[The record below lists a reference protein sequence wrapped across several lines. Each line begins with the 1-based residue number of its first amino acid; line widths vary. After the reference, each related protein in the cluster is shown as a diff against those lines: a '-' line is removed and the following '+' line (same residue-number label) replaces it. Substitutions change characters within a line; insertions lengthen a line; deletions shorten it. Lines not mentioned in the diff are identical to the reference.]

1 MAMSSALDATV
12 AFGSTGDSALD
23 ATMAA
28 PSGPP
33 ASLAHA
39 ATVASQGPTSGVTQV
54 GLPTSPGSPGSTLGR
69 STVLPR
75 VESVGESIRIVHAQR
90 DRYVRLKVLGQ
101 GGMGEVL
108 LARDEDIDRTVA
120 VKQLLPGTTDAA
132 GLARFVE
139 EVRTIGRLEHPNI
152 VPIHDVGVDEQGR
165 YFFVMK
171 YVEGETLE
179 QIIERLAAGDPDYHR
194 RYPFEVRMELC
205 IGLLRALQFA
215 HNKGVVHRDVK
226 PANVMVG
233 RYGEV
238 VLMDWGVAKPL
249 DAGHELP
256 TVETPEPSSERQ
268 RMFHTRQGALV
279 GTPAYMSPEQAQGK
293 PVDERSDVYSAV
305 VLIDELMSLQHYCAH
320 ATTLPAMLQ
329 AVVHE
334 PPAFFKLAARRSTA
348 QGPMPAELAHLVHK
362 GLEKDPAQRFQSA
375 TEVIDRLYEILE
387 GKVRVQCQITF
398 TKRMFREAG
407 RLVDRRPFVGFGFL
421 VTCVLLV
428 LAAIGVLIRQAV
440 V

>member
-1 MAMSSALDATV
+1 MVTAFDATLAADGSLDATL
-12 AFGSTGDSALD
+12 A
-23 ATMAA
+23 
-28 PSGPP
+28 GPP
-33 ASLAHA
+33 VGS
-39 ATVASQGPTSGVTQV
+39 ATTVV
-54 GLPTSPGSPGSTLGR
+54 GLPGTATLGR

-75 VESVGESIRIVHAQR
+75 VEGDGESIRIVHAQR

-152 VPIHDVGVDEQGR
+152 VPIHDVGVDDQGR

-179 QIIERLAAGDPDYHR
+179 HVIEQLAAGNPDYHR
-194 RYPFEVRMELC
+194 RYPFEVRIELFV
-205 IGLLRALQFA
+205 GLLRALQFA
-215 HNKGVVHRDVK
+215 HDRGIIHRDIK
-226 PANVMVG
+226 PANVMIG

-238 VLMDWGVAKPL
+238 VLMDWGVAKPT
-249 DAGHELP
+249 AARELP
-256 TVETPEPSSERQ
+256 MVESAEPASEKA

-293 PVDERSDVYSAV
+293 PIDERSDVYSAI
-305 VLIDELMSLQHYCAH
+305 VLLDELMSLRHYLAH
-320 ATTLPAMLQ
+320 APTLPELLQ
-329 AVVHE
+329 AVVYE
-334 PPAFFKLAARRSTA
+334 KPSFFTIAGARSPA
-348 QGPMPAELAHLVHK
+348 QGPMPAELAHLVDK
-362 GLEKDPAQRFQSA
+362 GLAKEPAARFQSA
-375 TEVIDRLYEILE
+375 SEVVDRLYEILE

-398 TKRMFREAG
+398 TKRVFREAG
-407 RLVDRRPFVGFGFL
+407 RLVDRRPFVGFFFL
-421 VTCVLLV
+421 VSLVVLV
-428 LAAIGVLIRQAV
+428 LAAVGVLVRAALA
-440 V
+440 

>member
-1 MAMSSALDATV
+1 MASAFDATV
-12 AFGSTGDSALD
+12 AADGSLD
-23 ATMAA
+23 ATIASVGA
-28 PSGPP
+28 GDLP
-33 ASLAHA
+33 AS
-39 ATVASQGPTSGVTQV
+39 ATVVGV
-54 GLPTSPGSPGSTLGR
+54 PGATTLGR

-75 VESVGESIRIVHAQR
+75 VEGDGESLRIVHAQR

-120 VKQLLPGTTDAA
+120 VKQLLPNTTDAA

-152 VPIHDVGVDEQGR
+152 VPIHDVGVDDQGR

-179 QIIERLAAGDPDYHR
+179 HVIERLAAGDPDYHR
-194 RYPFEVRMELC
+194 RYPFEVRIELC

-215 HNKGVVHRDVK
+215 HDRGIIHRDIK
-226 PANVMVG
+226 PANVMIG

-238 VLMDWGVAKPL
+238 VLMDWGVAKL
-249 DAGHELP
+249 TAARDLP
-256 TVETPEPSSERQ
+256 MVENAEPASEKA

-293 PVDERSDVYSAV
+293 PIDERSDVYSAI
-305 VLIDELMSLQHYCAH
+305 VLLDELMSLRHYLAH
-320 ATTLPAMLQ
+320 ATTLPGLLQ
-329 AVVHE
+329 AVVYE
-334 PPAFFKLAARRSTA
+334 NPSFIAIAGGRSPA
-348 QGPMPAELAHLVHK
+348 QGPMPAELAHLVYK
-362 GLEKDPAQRFQSA
+362 GLTKDPAQRFQSA
-375 TEVIDRLYEILE
+375 SEVVERLYEMLE

-398 TKRMFREAG
+398 TKRVFREAG
-407 RLVDRRPFVGFGFL
+407 RLVARRPFVGFFFL
-421 VTCVLLV
+421 VSLFVLV
-428 LAAIGVLIRQAV
+428 LAAVGVLVRAALV
-440 V
+440 